1 MILMIDNY
9 DSFTYN
15 AVQALGLLHGEV
27 KVVRNNRISP
37 GEAADLNPD
46 YLVISPGPGGPE
58 DAGVTNDLIK
68 TFAGRI
74 PILGICLGHQCI
86 AHTFGGR
93 VVNADRLVHGKASRV
108 YHDGCTIF
116 RGLSNPISAARYHSL
131 IVEEASLPKCLEM
144 SAYTTD
150 GEIMGIRHKEF
161 PIEGVQFHPESILTE
176 CGMNLFQNFL
186 ALRREKNRNRG
197 GYAPRSD

>member
-15 AVQALGLLHGEV
+15 AVQALGALHGDV
-27 KVVRNNRISP
+27 KVVRNDRITP
-37 GEAADLNPD
+37 GEAEELKPD

-86 AHTFGGR
+86 THTFGGK

-131 IVEEASLPKCLEM
+131 IVEESSLPKCLEM

-176 CGMNLFQNFL
+176 SGMNLFQNFL
-186 ALRREKNRNRG
+186 ALRREKK
-197 GYAPRSD
+197 

>member
-1 MILMIDNY
+1 MIDNY